1 MARRSLGELTVNIVA
16 ADASF
21 AEGMDRVSRKSERT
35 ARKVASDQKQAA
47 RESEAA
53 WQAATKNISGGVSD
67 KQYTAAMRGLPAQ
80 FTDAVVSL
88 QGGQNPLTV
97 LLQQGG
103 QVKDM
108 FGGILPAVKAVTSA
122 ISAMITPASLLA
134 GALAVVGYGW
144 YAGEQETQKFRVALE
159 TTGNQVGVTIGQL
172 HDMAASMNNVAGI
185 TQSQA
190 AEALTMF
197 ATSAGVGADRLQ
209 QYTTTALQWEKATGQ
224 AADTVV
230 EKFKKVADDPVKGLL
245 GLNKQM
251 GFLTSATFE
260 QVKALQLAGKET
272 EAVRVAQDALD
283 RAMASASQNIVANL
297 GYAERAMNAIGNA
310 TRGAISWVKQ
320 LGRDVGNATQLAD
333 TVDRINDLQSKGVQL
348 VYSPEEA
355 KSYAERDLYNLK
367 QREIQLQKNLVAE
380 RNTANAKKTA
390 QDNEST
396 LIELS
401 EEATRYADR
410 RTQRTQALLA
420 AENKYGAAA
429 KQNAEAAKQYAM
441 VIAGIE
447 ERFKDPTPA
456 RGRTPRA
463 AGKPEAERELERELR
478 AADQFMKTLER
489 RALGAEKLNESE
501 RLLNDLRIS
510 GVKLSGDQLDKAT
523 GLVAKMDMV
532 KELEAQRAAEVAGRN
547 QLSEA
552 ENRLLST
559 QQQLQAQ
566 LSVFGLSDREAERQQ
581 AKIEMLQKHQA
592 EERELYR
599 DQANALALA
608 ESSRIPALEKEYA
621 DRIAL
626 LKLTQEQ
633 ELELVKDSNEQK
645 AASEGKWR
653 LGMKAGINNFLE
665 DTKAVY
671 YSAKDAAKNVFSSMS
686 DAMANFVKTGKL
698 DFRSLA
704 ESILGEFAKIA
715 ANDIL
720 SKMLKNGTASGG
732 GGWIQAIAGLFGG
745 FSSGGWT
752 GSAPRDQVTG
762 VVHGQEYVLN
772 AEATQRLGREN
783 LEMMNR
789 GAALPSASTQPQAR
803 VQPGNFTYNN
813 AINVQGSMNRDTQNQ
828 ILIEQRRLLD
838 RSRRLGAA

>member
-108 FGGILPAVKAVTSA
+108 FGGILPAVRAVTGA
-122 ISAMITPASLLA
+122 ISAMITSASLLA
-134 GALAVVGYGW
+134 GALAVAGYGW

-245 GLNKQM
+245 ELNKQM

-333 TVDRINDLQSKGVQL
+333 TVARINDLQSKGVQL
-348 VYSPEEA
+348 FS
-355 KSYAERDLYNLK
+355 
-367 QREIQLQKNLVAE
+367 
-380 RNTANAKKTA
+380 A
-390 QDNEST
+390 Q
-396 LIELS
+396 
-401 EEATRYADR
+401 
-410 RTQRTQALLA
+410 
-420 AENKYGAAA
+420 G
-429 KQNAEAAKQYAM
+429 
-441 VIAGIE
+441 
-447 ERFKDPTPA
+447 
-456 RGRTPRA
+456 
-463 AGKPEAERELERELR
+463 
-478 AADQFMKTLER
+478 
-489 RALGAEKLNESE
+489 
-501 RLLNDLRIS
+501 
-510 GVKLSGDQLDKAT
+510 
-523 GLVAKMDMV
+523 
-532 KELEAQRAAEVAGRN
+532 
-547 QLSEA
+547 
-552 ENRLLST
+552 
-559 QQQLQAQ
+559 
-566 LSVFGLSDREAERQQ
+566 
-581 AKIEMLQKHQA
+581 
-592 EERELYR
+592 
-599 DQANALALA
+599 
-608 ESSRIPALEKEYA
+608 PAL
-621 DRIAL
+621 
-626 LKLTQEQ
+626 
-633 ELELVKDSNEQK
+633 
-645 AASEGKWR
+645 
-653 LGMKAGINNFLE
+653 
-665 DTKAVY
+665 
-671 YSAKDAAKNVFSSMS
+671 
-686 DAMANFVKTGKL
+686 
-698 DFRSLA
+698 
-704 ESILGEFAKIA
+704 
-715 ANDIL
+715 
-720 SKMLKNGTASGG
+720 
-732 GGWIQAIAGLFGG
+732 
-745 FSSGGWT
+745 
-752 GSAPRDQVTG
+752 
-762 VVHGQEYVLN
+762 
-772 AEATQRLGREN
+772 
-783 LEMMNR
+783 
-789 GAALPSASTQPQAR
+789 
-803 VQPGNFTYNN
+803 
-813 AINVQGSMNRDTQNQ
+813 
-828 ILIEQRRLLD
+828 
-838 RSRRLGAA
+838 